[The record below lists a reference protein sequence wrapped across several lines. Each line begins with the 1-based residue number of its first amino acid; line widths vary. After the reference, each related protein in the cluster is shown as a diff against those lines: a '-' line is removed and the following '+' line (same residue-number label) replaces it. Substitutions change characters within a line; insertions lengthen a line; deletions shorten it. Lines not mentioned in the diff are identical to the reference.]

1 MKITHK
7 IVWNRYFIVLMIFA
21 AWMLFFDQNNLFR
34 QLGLYNDLKTAEQQ
48 KEYYINA
55 YKNDSIFLEQLR
67 NDPDIRER
75 FAREEYM
82 MKKDDEIVFRIIR
95 E

>member
-7 IVWNRYFIVLMIFA
+7 IIWNRYVIVLMVFA

-34 QLGLYNDLKTAEQQ
+34 QLGLYRDLKTAEQQ
-48 KEYYINA
+48 KEYYISA
-55 YKNDSIFLEQLR
+55 YKNDSLFLDQLR
-67 NDPDIRER
+67 NDPEIRER

-82 MKKDDEIVFRIIR
+82 MKMDDEIVFRIIR